1 MVSSLIGPQYNNDQ
15 FWKFSQS
22 APAGSPN
29 NFDPAV
35 VPAFS
40 DTFEVSSLTLLQY
53 GLNISI
59 SSALMNILQQNRTRI
74 DKEQTMFKRFLELA
88 LPSFKIDKIYIC
100 LSTPTSTALRTG
112 RSSTRVRT
120 PAPASSTMR
129 RSSPPSGE

>member
-29 NFDPAV
+29 NFDTAV

-74 DKEQTMFKRFLELA
+74 EQTMFKRFLEFA
-88 LPSFKIDKIYIC
+88 IPSFKINKIYIC

-120 PAPASSTMR
+120 PAPASSTTR